1 MTHVLHFVENTTS
14 DLRGG
19 RHSWRVLAI
28 LWTVALGVAVATQLM
43 TVRF

>member
-19 RHSWRVLAI
+19 RHSWRVLTM
-28 LWTVALGVAVATQLM
+28 LWAGAFAVTVAAKLM
-43 TVRF
+43 VHF